1 MERQECQSNGW
12 PEQCV
17 TERSRK
23 RLFPVKSTVK
33 KWHRASRW
41 RLCYFRQDRGRHW
54 YPAREVFQAS
64 TIVNSDKTLKI
75 LSHKNLY
82 RACSVQECHRRKHTT
97 RELPSVFF
105 ALNRSTEMRSWL
117 NFRST
122 PEYSHWDSVRP
133 NQDPRYAPL
142 RTHARCEPRIQI
154 NHSLQCL

>member
-75 LSHKNLY
+75 LKILSHKNLY

-105 ALNRSTEMRSWL
+105 ALNRTEMRSWL

-122 PEYSHWDSVRP
+122 PSIHTGTAWD
-133 NQDPRYAPL
+133 QT
-142 RTHARCEPRIQI
+142 RTHVTPPYVPTHAANPEYK
-154 NHSLQCL
+154 